1 MLGKKSLS
9 TVALLSS
16 LVASH
21 AAADVVISGTRVVF
35 PSNEREVTVK
45 ITNEGKAPAL
55 VQSWLDKGDPNA
67 SPDNIDVPFTMTPAM
82 FRMEPGK
89 GQTLRMIYS
98 NEPLPADKES
108 LFWLNV
114 LEIPPKAAPG
124 DDRNHLQIAFRSRI
138 KVMFRPEGLAGSPSD
153 APKQLS
159 WRIVKANGANGGY
172 ALQASNPTPYVVN
185 LGSVALRAAGQKYD
199 AGSGYVLPG
208 ATQQFPIH
216 RLGTV
221 PPADAKAVFGS
232 IDDWGASTD
241 NEQPVSMTH

>member
-1 MLGKKSLS
+1 MLTAKSVS
-9 TVALLSS
+9 SIVLLSS
-16 LVASH
+16 LIASQ
-21 AAADVVISGTRVVF
+21 ACAEVVIAGTRVVF
-35 PSNEREVTVK
+35 PGNEREVTIK

-55 VQSWLDKGDPNA
+55 VQAWLDKGDPNA

-98 NEPLPADKES
+98 GESLPADKES

-114 LEIPPKAAPG
+114 LEVPPKAASS
-124 DDRNHLQIAFRSRI
+124 DDRNKIQIAFRSRI
-138 KVMFRPEGLAGSPSD
+138 KVMFRPEGLTGGAGA
-153 APKQLS
+153 APKQLN
-159 WRIVKANGANGGY
+159 WRIVGSDGRY

-185 LGSVALRAAGQKYD
+185 LGSVTLNAAGHKHD
-199 AGSGYVLPG
+199 AGMGYVLPG
-208 ATQQFPIH
+208 DTQQFPIKQ
-216 RLGTV
+216 LSSLPSGGTKV
-221 PPADAKAVFGS
+221 MFGS